1 MITKENYLNHIS
13 YQEILEKR
21 AYEVANLLNRLNSKM
36 WEMFAET
43 GEFYFYEDSV
53 SLNTHDYFRGSY
65 DSTSMNFNS
74 LYLNMTDEAIIEDA
88 KMLIDASELKANQIK
103 EAKEKES
110 LMREEEKEKAEYER
124 LKSKYDNKKL

>member
-43 GEFYFYEDSV
+43 GELYFYDTSV
-53 SLNTHDYFRGSY
+53 SLQTRDYFRGSY
-65 DSTSMNFNS
+65 NSASMYFNS